1 MRRFLRYLKAARLY
15 SQFVPYVEA
24 ADEEGFWTADDAK
37 KLYQFFQSQ
46 TGQKLK
52 VCLTNY
58 AGRAAAS
65 AVRNPTN
72 SSYHNGVAAG
82 IPMLIVAIENHFIGG
97 EPDAENEQADTTA
110 LESLEQNA

>member
-1 MRRFLRYLKAARLY
+1 MRRFLRYLKAAWLY

-24 ADEEGFWTADDAK
+24 ADAEGFWTADDAR

-46 TGQKLK
+46 TGQKLSHR
-52 VCLTNY
+52 LRNY
-58 AGRAAAS
+58 AIQAASS

-110 LESLEQNA
+110 FDTLEQNA